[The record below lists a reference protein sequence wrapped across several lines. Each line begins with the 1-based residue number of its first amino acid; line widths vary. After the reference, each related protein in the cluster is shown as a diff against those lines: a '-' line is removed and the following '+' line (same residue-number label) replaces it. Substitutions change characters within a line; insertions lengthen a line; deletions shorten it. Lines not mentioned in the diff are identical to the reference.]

1 MAGRETYNDL
11 PTNVIGHSASDAG
24 TRSVALE
31 VPLALTYNGIAHVV
45 MMITPENLEDFS
57 IGFSFSEGIIE
68 SLADIE
74 ELTIRGDDGSYIA
87 DIWIAKTL
95 HAKLLKKRRNL
106 VGQTGC
112 GVCGVAELADLKR
125 VYPAVSAPPAYSK
138 AQIFGALADLSN
150 HQSINAATGAVH
162 GAAFLDENGAITAMR
177 EDVGRHN
184 ALDKLI
190 GHLKQGAMP
199 YRTGSILLTS
209 RCSFELVQKVIAA
222 GVPMLVTIS
231 APTTLAVSIAV
242 EHDLTLICLARSD
255 EMLSFND
262 PYGVLD
268 NL

>member
-1 MAGRETYNDL
+1 VGRETYKNL
-11 PTNVIGHSASDAG
+11 PTNMIGHSDSAVS
-24 TRSVALE
+24 TRPVALE

-45 MMITPENLEDFS
+45 MMVTPENLKDFS

-68 SLADIE
+68 SLDDIE
-74 ELTIRGDDGSYIA
+74 ELTIRGEEGSFIA
-87 DIWIAKTL
+87 DIWISKTL

-125 VYPAVSAPPAYSK
+125 VYPTVSNPPSYTK
-138 AQIFGALADLSN
+138 AQLFSALTDLPK

-162 GAAFLDENGAITAMR
+162 GAAFLDENGAIVAMR

-190 GHLKQGAMP
+190 GHLKQSDLPHAN
-199 YRTGSILLTS
+199 GSIFLTS

-222 GVPMLVTIS
+222 AVPMLVTVS
-231 APTTLAVSIAV
+231 APTTLAVSISK

-255 EMLSFND
+255 EMLAFND
-262 PYGVLD
+262 PYGVLEK
-268 NL
+268 L

>member
-11 PTNVIGHSASDAG
+11 PTHVIGHGEGAAR

-45 MMITPENLEDFS
+45 MMVTPKNLKDFAV
-57 IGFSFSEGIIE
+57 GFSFSEGIIE
-68 SLADIE
+68 KLKDIE
-74 ELTIRGDDGSYIA
+74 EITIRGDEGSFIA
-87 DIWIAKTL
+87 DIWINKTL

-112 GVCGVAELADLKR
+112 GVCGIAELADLKR
-125 VYPAVSAPPAYSK
+125 VYPKVVTPPAYTK
-138 AQIFGALADLSN
+138 AQLFDVLDALQR

-162 GAAFLDENGAITAMR
+162 GAAFMAKHGAIVAVR

-190 GHLKQGAMP
+190 GHLKQSNIPHTHGA
-199 YRTGSILLTS
+199 IILTS

-222 GVPMLVTIS
+222 SVPMLVTVS
-231 APTTLAVSIAV
+231 APTTLAVSIAK
-242 EHDLTLICLARSD
+242 EHALTLICLARSD
-255 EMLSFND
+255 EMLAFND

-268 NL
+268 KL